1 MEAINADELG
11 TLLTLGA
18 AALGSLLVIVVNC
31 IHGSKCSRIK
41 CCGFQCD
48 RVVTPPVREAVP
60 EPVREAVPEPEPEP
74 EPEPATLTQLNI
86 KPPQLNIKPASSS
99 VC

>member
-1 MEAINADELG
+1 MESINADELG

-18 AALGSLLVIVVNC
+18 AAVGSLLVIIVNC

-48 RVVTPPVREAVP
+48 RVVTPP
-60 EPVREAVPEPEPEP
+60 EPEPEP
-74 EPEPATLTQLNI
+74 EPEIIQP
-86 KPPQLNIKPASSS
+86 
-99 VC
+99 

>member
-74 EPEPATLTQLNI
+74 EPEPVREAVPELQ
-86 KPPQLNIKPASSS
+86 P
-99 VC
+99 